1 MSKTLS
7 TRSSRPTLQRYFVGF
22 STQNSAVTGIRTF
35 YDIDLININLMTSFQ
50 TRIGERVMRPD
61 WGCKLWDYLM
71 EPWTQTL
78 SDQIITEAVRICQLD
93 SRLTVLNVQAFQQD
107 YGFRIEIQLQYAPWN
122 VIGSFTQNFQQNDL
136 IYFDSSPTAN
146 SLLG

>member
-1 MSKTLS
+1 MSTTLS

-35 YDIDLININLMTSFQ
+35 YDIDLINIDLMQSFQ

-78 SDQIITEAVRICQLD
+78 SDQIITEVVRICRLD
-93 SRLTVLNVQAFQQD
+93 SRLTVLNVQAFQQG
-107 YGFRIEIQLQYAPWN
+107 YGFRIEVQLQYAPWN
-122 VIGSFTQNFQQNDL
+122 VIDTFTTSFTQDDL

-146 SLLG
+146 SLIG